1 VTSSLDISLHIDRN
15 GAPRLS
21 VSAGRGKTLPVEV
34 SHAFVE
40 LVRLEANRY
49 LRADREAKP

>member
-40 LVRLEANRY
+40 LVRLEANRC

>member
-1 VTSSLDISLHIDRN
+1 VTSSLDISLHTDRD
-15 GAPRLS
+15 GVPRLS
-21 VSAGRGKTLPVEV
+21 VSVGRGKSLPVEV